1 MGMRKANTV
10 ITKEGEWAG
19 KTWLS
24 RSREEAPTGTEVKQ
38 KDIVEENSDE
48 PKTLVQANS
57 HINNNAETH
66 SSCAFL
72 GEKENLN
79 YILQSKFKSGM
90 RQQ

>member
-1 MGMRKANTV
+1 MGMRKENTV

-24 RSREEAPTGTEVKQ
+24 RSREAPTGTEVKQ

-57 HINNNAETH
+57 HINNNAEMH

-79 YILQSKFKSGM
+79 CILSSKFKSGT
-90 RQQ
+90 RQW

>member
-1 MGMRKANTV
+1 MDKDVRIKKENTV
-10 ITKEGEWAG
+10 ITEEGEWTG

-48 PKTLVQANS
+48 PKTLFQANS
-57 HINNNAETH
+57 HNNNNTETH

-72 GEKENLN
+72 GGKKTQL
-79 YILQSKFKSGM
+79 YTPIKI
-90 RQQ
+90 